1 MLAPLAYKN
10 GMKFINDLNLKR
22 QADELGV
29 SVWRT
34 PSFLFIMMGLVTM
47 LVMTAT
53 YYVARNYDDP
63 TILIIAE
70 CVVVVIIFSI
80 GNSIIRELEQMARTN
95 KLKTEFVF
103 VASHQLRTPISAIR
117 WETELLLTKRSEGL
131 SIQQKESIG
140 RIETLSNRMTRLV
153 ADLLDVA
160 RIDQG
165 KLMLRNDRIDPIDI
179 IQEVLRSVAPMV
191 KEKKIRIIFNKD
203 QKIASIVGDPG
214 KIKLVF
220 ENLISNAVKYTL
232 NHGKVEIKIERIK
245 CFLVFTIKDNGVGI
259 PENQQEMVFDK
270 FFRSDNVVKYQTE
283 GTGLG
288 LYIAKNIVDQSGG
301 KIWFKS
307 KEDVG
312 SIFGFSLPIVENV
325 ETCIKAN
332 KCSIILPDRP

>member
-1 MLAPLAYKN
+1 
-10 GMKFINDLNLKR
+10 MKFINDLNLKK
-22 QADELGV
+22 QAEELGV

-34 PSFLFIMMGLVTM
+34 PSFLFIVMGLVTM

-63 TILIIAE
+63 SVLIIAE
-70 CVVVVIIFSI
+70 CVVVIIIFSI

-117 WETELLLTKRSEGL
+117 WETELLLTKRSVGL
-131 SIQQKESIG
+131 NAQQKESIE
-140 RIETLSNRMTRLV
+140 RIEVLSNRMTRLV

-165 KLMLRNDRIDPIDI
+165 KLMLRTNRIDSLPI
-179 IQEVLRSVAPMV
+179 IQEVLKSLEPMI
-191 KEKKIRIIFNKD
+191 KEKNLRIIFNQD
-203 QKIASIVGDPG
+203 QKIAPIVGDPG

-232 NHGKVEIKIERIK
+232 NHGKIEIKVERVK
-245 CFLVFTIKDNGVGI
+245 CFLVFSIIDNGVGI
-259 PENQQEMVFDK
+259 PENQQELVFDK

-288 LYIAKNIVDQSGG
+288 LYIAKNIVEQSGG
-301 KIWFKS
+301 KLWFKS

-312 SIFGFSLPIVENV
+312 SIFSFSLPVVEKVEN
-325 ETCIKAN
+325 CARAN
-332 KCSIILPDRP
+332 KCSIILPDKF